1 MHWKCDDRST
11 ELGLG
16 SPTCSLLSNDLRA
29 VADSGERV
37 CGASLCIYV
46 RSSLQHQQVKSPRSK
61 SCCLGNSVADS
72 IVLYRP
78 LSSSDSIV
86 YRPYSRAPAR
96 NSPYS
101 SVSIR
106 FLSVD

>member
-1 MHWKCDDRST
+1 MHWKRDDRST

-16 SPTCSLLSNDLRA
+16 SPTSSLLSNDLRA

-37 CGASLCIYV
+37 WCIHV
-46 RSSLQHQQVKSPRSK
+46 RSLLQHQQVKSPRSK
-61 SCCLGNSVADS
+61 SSCASMVSPSRLH
-72 IVLYRP
+72 
-78 LSSSDSIV
+78 
-86 YRPYSRAPAR
+86 RPYWRAPAR
-96 NSPYS
+96 NGPYS